1 MMTPLPLAFGIKVH
15 LSILPLLIAAT
26 GCASFLP
33 DPALETLPDP
43 SHPEDA
49 ALMLQSTPDPL
60 EPLNR
65 FSFAVDEVLFDYAM
79 EPASRGYRK
88 ALPSRART
96 GIRNFG
102 HNIAYPV
109 RLTSNLLQGEW
120 ANAGTETKRFLI
132 NTTEGVLGFGDP
144 ATKKYQIYLADED
157 IGQAFGCWGWQPSM
171 YLHIPIFGASSE
183 RDLISEAGDVLLD
196 PTSYV
201 HGLNAGIRFNNK
213 TDQVESTRQLLATE
227 FDPYALN
234 KLYFSRKR
242 AIEVSNAQPAMAG
255 ENTAQTQ
262 TLMTVFNRPHDPEF
276 DDRAEEITV
285 QPQGFRRPLP
295 ASVWK
300 QDSKAPVAYVIPGL
314 GGHRLGSRALA
325 LAELAF
331 REGYHVVCFSNNLNW
346 EFIQAA
352 PANYLPGYLND
363 DLRYLRQAHAAMAES
378 LSEQTQGAPAVMG
391 FSMGGWYTLNLAAT
405 SAPDTY
411 SAALAINPPL
421 DLTTG
426 LKALDRLYRA
436 PAAAVDLEAVK
447 DSALVKLL
455 ISQNS
460 TPDNAADL
468 PFSDQEASYLIGLSY
483 RMTLTQTIMSSL
495 KIRPSVQ
502 AYQRVNAL
510 CWEDYYSKIVA
521 PALAERNID
530 SDALAQASNLRTR
543 EPGLTAAANLKLVLT
558 SNDFLLTDDDLA
570 WFRERFPG
578 ERTVYSETGGH
589 MGQLWRPEV
598 REAMRAAIRFQTITV
613 SAE

>member
-1 MMTPLPLAFGIKVH
+1 MMTPLTLAFGIKVH
-15 LSILPLLIAAT
+15 VSILPLLIAAT

-33 DPALETLPDP
+33 DPALEALPDP

-49 ALMLQSTPDPL
+49 SLMLQSTPDPL

-65 FSFAVDEVLFDYAM
+65 FSFAVDEVLFGYAM

-88 ALPSRART
+88 VLPSKART

-109 RLTSNLLQGEW
+109 RFTSNLLQGEW
-120 ANAGTETKRFLI
+120 ANAATETKRFLI

-144 ATKKYQIYLADED
+144 ATKKYDIYLADED
-157 IGQAFGCWGWQPSM
+157 LGQAFGRWGWQPSV
-171 YLHIPIFGASSE
+171 YLHLPIIGASSG
-183 RDLISEAGDVLLD
+183 RDLIGKTGDIFLD
-196 PTSYV
+196 PASYV
-201 HGLNAGIRFNNK
+201 YGLNAGVRFNNK
-213 TDQVESTRQLLATE
+213 TDQVESTRELLATE

-242 AIEVSNAQPAMAG
+242 AIEVSNTQPAMKG
-255 ENTAQTQ
+255 DDTAQTQ
-262 TLMTVFNRPHDPEF
+262 TLMTVFNRPQDPKF
-276 DDRAEEITV
+276 DDRAEETTV
-285 QPQGFRRPLP
+285 QPDGFRKPLP
-295 ASVWK
+295 ASVWRQNK
-300 QDSKAPVAYVIPGL
+300 EAPVAYVIPGL

-331 REGYHVVCFSNNLNW
+331 LEGYHVVCFSNNLNW

-363 DLRYLRQAHAAMAES
+363 DLRYLRQAHAAMAEM
-378 LSEQTQGAPAVMG
+378 LSDQTQGTPAVMG

-426 LKALDRLYRA
+426 LEALDRLYRA
-436 PAAAVDLEAVK
+436 PAAADDLESVK
-447 DSALVKLL
+447 NSALVKLL
-455 ISQNS
+455 VSQSS
-460 TPDNAADL
+460 TPDNATGL

-483 RMTLTQTIMSSL
+483 RMTLTQTIMNSL
-495 KIRPSVQ
+495 EIRPNTR

-530 SDALAQASNLRTR
+530 DNALAQSSDLRTR
-543 EPGLTAAANLKLVLT
+543 EAGLTAATNLKLVLT
-558 SNDFLLTDDDLA
+558 SNDFLLTEDDLA
-570 WFRERFPG
+570 WFRERFSG

-589 MGQLWRPEV
+589 MGQLWRPEI
-598 REAMRAAIRFQTITV
+598 REAMRAAIRFQAITV